1 MLNNTNQFLR
11 HLEHAYYQQ
20 FGGIPQWLNSKQV
33 SQDGEYFSA
42 ADYLAFET
50 ALNKTL
56 ADMKSAENQKQNKV
70 C

>member
-20 FGGIPQWLNSKQV
+20 FGGIPSWLEAFKV
-33 SQDGEYFSA
+33 VDVVGEPSH
-42 ADYLAFET
+42 E
-50 ALNKTL
+50 
-56 ADMKSAENQKQNKV
+56 V